1 MMKYL
6 ELILR
11 NMMRRTRRTILTIV
25 MIAIATLVFA
35 MLMAVPVS
43 MDHIIDMAARGQ
55 RLFVTN
61 RSGPYGV
68 PTQDCEDIKKMAH
81 VEGCVANWDF
91 YELYRNDSDWIG
103 IVASDKEIF
112 DMTTDFDNQPSL
124 VTNFLRDRR
133 SVAVG
138 SLLLKKYNWHI
149 GQKIMLH
156 FPSGVGMDFLIAGE
170 IPSARYP
177 NVFLMRSDYLKEF
190 AKAHGG
196 TVGPQATR
204 LVVQVDTADN
214 VGPVA
219 RAIDEKFHNS
229 DYETRTQTESDAIAQ
244 GLANIGNIRAII
256 FSLVAVVIVTVLLIA
271 GNSMAMTVRD
281 RIPEVALLRTLGF
294 GSARIALLL
303 FGEAVALGIA
313 GGLIGAVATLAIFAG
328 GMNLS
333 TITSGLG
340 LIAITPA
347 VAIES
352 IVVAIA
358 VSVMSGTL
366 PIAGALQVAPAIALR
381 KVV

>member
-1 MMKYL
+1 MKYL
-6 ELILR
+6 ELMVR
-11 NMMRRTRRTILTIV
+11 NLMRRTRRTLLTIV

-35 MLMAVPVS
+35 MLMAVPAS
-43 MDHIIDMAARGQ
+43 MDHIIEMAARGQ

-68 PTQDCEDIKKMAH
+68 PAQDCEEIKEIAH
-81 VEGCVANWDF
+81 VNGCVANWDF
-91 YELYRNDSDWIG
+91 YELYRTDSDWIG
-103 IVASDKEIF
+103 VVASDKELIN
-112 DMTTDFDNQPSL
+112 MSTDFENQPSV

-133 SVAVG
+133 AVAVG
-138 SLLLKKYNWHI
+138 TALLKKYDWHI

-177 NVFLMRSDYLKEF
+177 NLFLMRSDYLREF

-204 LVVQVDTADN
+204 LVVQIDTADN

-219 RAIDEKFHNS
+219 RAIDARFHNS
-229 DYETRTQTESDAIAQ
+229 DYETRTQTESDAVAQ

-256 FSLVAVVIVTVLLIA
+256 FSLVAVVIITVLLIA

-294 GSARIALLL
+294 GGNRIALLL
-303 FGEAVALGIA
+303 FGEAVVLGVV
-313 GGLIGAVATLAIFAG
+313 GGAIGAAAALAMFAG
-328 GMNLS
+328 GMNLG
-333 TITSGLG
+333 TLTRGMG

-347 VAIES
+347 VVVES
-352 IVVAIA
+352 ILVAIA

-366 PIAGALQVAPAIALR
+366 PIAGALKVAPAMALR

>member
-1 MMKYL
+1 MKYL

-11 NMMRRTRRTILTIV
+11 NMTRRIRRTLLTIV
-25 MIAIATLVFA
+25 MIGIATLVFA
-35 MLMAVPVS
+35 MLMAVPAS
-43 MDHIIDMAARGQ
+43 MDHIIAMAGRGQ

-68 PTQDCEDIKKMAH
+68 PAQDCEDIKKIPQ
-81 VEGCVANWDF
+81 VEGCAANWDF
-91 YELYRNDSDWIG
+91 YELYRSDSDWIG
-103 IVASDKEIF
+103 IVASDKEILA
-112 DMTTDFDNQPSL
+112 MSPDFDSQPAV

-133 SVAVG
+133 AVAVG
-138 SLLLKKYNWHI
+138 TVLLRKYNWHT

-156 FPSGVGMDFLIAGE
+156 FPSGAGMDFLIAGE

-177 NVFLMRSDYLKEF
+177 NLFLMRSDYLKEF
-190 AKAHGG
+190 ARAHGG
-196 TVGPQATR
+196 SVGPQATR

-219 RAIDEKFHNS
+219 RAIDQKFHNS

-256 FSLVAVVIVTVLLIA
+256 FSLVAVVIITVVLIA

-294 GSARIALLL
+294 DSARIALLL
-303 FGEAVALGIA
+303 FGEAIALGLV
-313 GGLIGAVATLAIFAG
+313 GGMIGAAGALAIFAG
-328 GMNLS
+328 GMNLG

-347 VAIES
+347 VIIES
-352 IVVAIA
+352 MVVAIA
-358 VSVMSGTL
+358 VSLLSGTF
-366 PIAGALQVAPAIALR
+366 PIAGALRVAPAIALR

>member
-1 MMKYL
+1 MKYL
-6 ELILR
+6 ELIFR
-11 NMMRRTRRTILTIV
+11 NMTRRLRRTILTIV

-35 MLMAVPVS
+35 MLMAVPAS
-43 MDHIIDMAARGQ
+43 MDHIIEMASRGQ

-61 RSGPYGV
+61 RNGPYGV
-68 PTQDCEDIKKMAH
+68 LVQDCVDIKKMAH
-81 VEGCVANWDF
+81 VSGCVANWEF
-91 YELYRNDSDWIG
+91 YELYRNDSDWVA

-112 DMTTDFDNQPSL
+112 EMTTDFDNQPML
-124 VTNFLRDRR
+124 VTNFMRDRR
-133 SVAVG
+133 AVAVG
-138 SLLLKKYNWHI
+138 TLLLKKYNWHT
-149 GQKIMLH
+149 GQTIMLH
-156 FPSGVGMDFLIAGE
+156 FPNGIGMEFVIAGE

-177 NVFLMRSDYLKEF
+177 NLFLMRSDYLREF
-190 AKAHGG
+190 AKAHGSL
-196 TVGPQATR
+196 VGPQAAR

-229 DYETRTQTESDAIAQ
+229 EFETRTQTEGDAIAQ

-303 FGEAVALGIA
+303 FGEAIASGIA
-313 GGLIGAVATLAIFAG
+313 GGLLGAAGALAIFAG
-328 GMNLS
+328 GLNLG

-340 LIAITPA
+340 LIALTPA
-347 VAIES
+347 VVVES
-352 IVVAIA
+352 IIVAVT
-358 VSVMSGTL
+358 VSVMSGTF
-366 PIAGALQVAPAIALR
+366 PIAGALRVAPAIALR